1 MLTLI
6 NILLTC
12 GLGYCLY
19 LIVKKGRER
28 FREQDERMQLLEHEF
43 LSMHKKWKTKND

>member
-12 GLGYCLY
+12 GLGYCSY
-19 LIVKKGRER
+19 LIIQKGRER
-28 FREQDERMQLLEHEF
+28 FREQDERMKLLEHEF
-43 LSMHKKWKTKND
+43 LSMHKKWKSKND